1 MTTMNRTIMLYNMS
15 AGCQQALVQ
24 ESKGLARRLWRLAPT
39 RALRSKMLLPPST
52 DMCDL
57 QGRVQTLQQEAVEKD
72 KRIDRLTRQLTILQ
86 QTATVGPNV
95 RGS

>member
-1 MTTMNRTIMLYNMS
+1 M
-15 AGCQQALVQ
+15 Q

-52 DMCDL
+52 DVCDL
-57 QGRVQTLQQEAVEKD
+57 QGRVQSLQQEALEKD

-95 RGS
+95 RGV